1 MIRSLM
7 ISCFLLVL
15 ASCASKPPVQAMAE
29 ARAAVQS
36 VRALYVD
43 EKAQQHKSYQHYQSA
58 EQSLLEATK
67 ALDEKRYDLAK
78 RKAREA
84 KRQARLAAKLK

>member
-1 MIRSLM
+1 M
-7 ISCFLLVL
+7 ISCLLVM

-36 VRALYVD
+36 VRVLYMD
-43 EKAQQHKSYQHYQSA
+43 EEGQQQKSYQHYQSA
-58 EQSLLEATK
+58 EQALLEATQ
-67 ALDEKRYDLAK
+67 ALDEKRYELAK